1 MQQILKMDTRIIKGL
16 IALAILAWA
25 VLEFIDGHIWS
36 GIFITLLAAVAVL
49 FVFRS
54 IRMLMAFVQLRAQKI
69 EKAKVWLNRVKR
81 PEFLWKS
88 QQAYYYYLKGLTD
101 GQTEGMNQAEKYFKK
116 ALGLGL
122 RMNYDK
128 AVAKLNLA
136 MIALSKNR
144 PKEAQTLIA
153 EVKKL
158 DDKNM
163 LKNEIKMVN
172 DALKKGPTV
181 MHRKY

>member
-1 MQQILKMDTRIIKGL
+1 LQQISDMDTRIIKGL
-16 IALAILAWA
+16 IALALLAWA
-25 VLEFIDGHIWS
+25 VLEFIQGHIWT
-36 GIFITLLAAVAVL
+36 GIFIVLLAAIAVL

-54 IRMLMAFVQLRAQKI
+54 IRMLMAFAQLRTQKI
-69 EKAKVWLNRVKR
+69 DKAKVWLNRIKK
-81 PEFLWKS
+81 PEYLWKS

-101 GQTEGMNQAEKYFKK
+101 GQTEGMAQAEKYFKK

-144 PKEAQTLIA
+144 PREAQTLIT

-158 DDKNM
+158 DNKNM
-163 LKNEIKMVN
+163 LRNEIKTVN
-172 DALKKGPTV
+172 DALKRGPMV
-181 MHRKY
+181 SHRKY